1 MPTAFDVP
9 PENLINAIAEEL
21 KKMDQIKPPPW
32 APFVKTGVHKER
44 PPTQDDWWYLRTA
57 AILRKLYVEGGPIGV
72 YRVAKKFGGTK
83 KFRSRKVKVFA
94 KGSRNIIRTIFHQL
108 ERTGLVTIREG
119 RGRVLSDT
127 GISFI
132 DKIATKLKKSLEKE
146 IPDLMKY

>member
-21 KKMDQIKPPPW
+21 KKKDQVKPPPW
-32 APFVKTGVHKER
+32 APYVKTGVHKER
-44 PPTQDDWWYLRTA
+44 SPTQDDWWHIRAA
-57 AILRKLYVEGGPIGV
+57 AILRKLYVKGTPIGV

-83 KFRSRKVKVFA
+83 RSQKVKVFT

-108 ERTGLVTIREG
+108 ERAGLVTIREG
-119 RGRVLSDT
+119 RGRVLSDA
-127 GISFI
+127 GVSFV

-146 IPDLMKY
+146 IPDLVKY